1 MSAATK
7 DIKSDQVDTPE
18 AVYPRHLTFPVEA
31 STTLYAGTMVATNAA
46 GNAVPA
52 SANSAL
58 RVWGRCERTVTQG
71 AVAGV
76 TNPPLLVHSGAFYLN
91 NGAGAQA
98 ISAADVGKY
107 CFAIDDNTVGIGDA
121 AGTLPLAG
129 VILAIGISGEE
140 TGKIGVGFGMAS
152 PYQANPLLA
161 SASSA
166 FRARNIAAAGNVAS
180 LAAFTV
186 AGNDGVTNVAGDVV
200 VLAEQTAPE
209 ANGPY
214 VVGTVAAGVAP
225 LTRPDWWS
233 TGTTL
238 KTGVAIAIGG
248 EGTVFK
254 NTRWRALLAAASFVV
269 GTTDPKL
276 YPEEVSGATALVAG
290 TFTISTVPIFSA
302 NSQVALTRKIANTST
317 LTVGGY
323 HPTTGGA
330 TGITAGVRG
339 TAAVIV
345 EATVGAGTINV
356 ADISTLHW
364 TVINQA

>member
-1 MSAATK
+1 MTAATK
-7 DIKSDQVDTPE
+7 DIKSDQLDTPD
-18 AVYPRHLTFPVEA
+18 AVYPRFLTFPVEA
-31 STTLYAGTMVATNAA
+31 NTTIFAGTMVATNAA

-52 SANSAL
+52 TASSAL
-58 RVWGRCERTVTQG
+58 RIWGRCERTVTQG

-76 TNPPLLVHSGAFYLN
+76 TSPPFLVHSGAFYLN
-91 NGAGAQA
+91 NGAGLQA
-98 ISAADVGKY
+98 IAAGDVGKY
-107 CFAIDDNTVGIGDA
+107 CFAVDDNTVGISDA

-129 VILAIGISGEE
+129 VILAIGLTGEE
-140 TGKIGVGFGMAS
+140 TGKIAVGLGMAS
-152 PYQANPLLA
+152 PYQGNPLLA
-161 SASSA
+161 SSSTA

-186 AGNDGVTNVAGDVV
+186 AGNDGVTNVANDVII
-200 VLAEQTAPE
+200 LAEQTLPAQ
-209 ANGPY
+209 NGPY
-214 VVGTVAAGVAP
+214 VVGTVALGVAP
-225 LTRPDWWS
+225 LTRPDWWP
-233 TGTTL
+233 TGATL
-238 KTGVAIAIGG
+238 PTGLAISIGG

-254 NTRWRALLAAASFVV
+254 NTRWRAMLAAATFLV

-276 YPEEVSGATALVAG
+276 YPDEVNGVTALVAG
-290 TFTISTVPIFSA
+290 TFTIATVPLFSA

-323 HPTTGGA
+323 HPTVGGA
-330 TGITAGVRG
+330 NGITAGVRG
-339 TAAVIV
+339 AAAAIV